1 MMNTAFRREN
11 INAVYVALQVKD
23 IDDLMTCMREIP
35 IQGLSVTM
43 PLKQQIIKQLD
54 RTDTLTQKIGACN
67 TVIRSAEGKFYGF
80 NTDVAGIVRPL
91 EDRINLRGA
100 RILVVGAGGAA
111 RAAAFGLKERGAD
124 LYVMNRT
131 PQRGQK
137 LARDAGAKYLSRQQ
151 LLKSDFDV
159 IINATP
165 VGMKGS
171 KPQSPLEEKELRT
184 KYLFEMIYSPLETR
198 LVKMARAKNIHV
210 ITGDAMF
217 VHQGVRQFEI
227 WTGKPAPFED
237 MHRSVLHAISQPE
250 AQNNVK

>member
-1 MMNTAFRREN
+1 
-11 INAVYVALQVKD
+11 
-23 IDDLMTCMREIP
+23 
-35 IQGLSVTM
+35 M
-43 PLKQQIIKQLD
+43 PLKQSIIKQLD
-54 RTDTLTQKIGACN
+54 RTDALTEKIGACN
-67 TVIRSAEGKFYGF
+67 TVIRSADGKFYGF
-80 NTDVAGIVRPL
+80 NTDVAGVVRPL
-91 EDRINLRGA
+91 EERMNLRDA
-100 RILVVGAGGAA
+100 RIVVLGAGGAA
-111 RAAAFGLKERGAD
+111 RAAVFGLKERGSD
-124 LYVMNRT
+124 VYVVNRT

-137 LARDAGAKYLSRQQ
+137 LAREAGAKYLSRQQ
-151 LLKSDFDV
+151 LAKSDFDV

-171 KPQSPLEEKELRT
+171 KPQAPLEENELRT

-237 MHRSVLHAISQPE
+237 MHRSILFAIAQRD
-250 AQNNVK
+250 AQNNGK